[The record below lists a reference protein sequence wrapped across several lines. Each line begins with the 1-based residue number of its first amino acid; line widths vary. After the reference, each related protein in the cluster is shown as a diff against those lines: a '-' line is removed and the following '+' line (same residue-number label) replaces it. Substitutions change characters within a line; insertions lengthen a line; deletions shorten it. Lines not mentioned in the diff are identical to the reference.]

1 MRKLLLTLAVLCG
14 TVSGWAEV
22 TPTEQL
28 KASTILPSMG
38 IPENQYYV
46 LQTKDGGA
54 YWNSATVN
62 TDKNGAGKFA
72 FYAVPGLEDCYY
84 IYSIT
89 AGKWITYNKTNR
101 DNQKS
106 FVQSADNF
114 DANAYWK
121 ITSATKKNG
130 GACYQMQPT
139 VYTTDQG
146 GILGI
151 KTDRYANWFQ
161 GADGSATLGLWQQ
174 APSDDEGSAWSVIPV
189 DVTEQF
195 DVILSQ
201 RIAVANEILS
211 SQAVYTKGSD
221 ILNTENVTSIIS
233 SPFTSTQEGSIANL
247 VDGNAGS
254 TNHWHSDYSGGAKI
268 NGSHYIVANLGESTP
283 SLLSFDYARRKNV
296 NNDHTTRWAVYGVP
310 SDEANITENSRDGL
324 TLLAI
329 ISTPYTSHSESF
341 ENLPPFKTQGFK
353 KFRIYS
359 EATNQNR
366 GYFHIGEFQL
376 NANTIADSNAD
387 KVKELAA
394 AVAEAEA
401 LETVT
406 QADIDKLNAKI
417 SEFVLSDEDKAR
429 AQELLNLTG
438 VGYPATNSAA
448 RIALQNVLDNP
459 ASSITD
465 LEPAIAA
472 YKTSTDVTLPVSGKA
487 YQFAFVANDAEKTE
501 YKVTASGTTL
511 TAATDATASTFYCV
525 EYINVNGE
533 KRFAFISEDGKFL
546 GYHVLT
552 DSYITHIDANKRL
565 QNDIS
570 FSAMTGVTSNVTST
584 PEDRFGTVAMKV
596 DNRVLDN
603 QEKNGVFILKWSAG
617 TFDKTDA
624 PYHNGTYTSAIKVT
638 EVAEYTAS
646 NAVLTAASTIT
657 PLVMGYNRIG
667 EGIGKYTYNYNEGNG
682 TDFNAFETAIKS
694 ATDVVESSDYSFEIN
709 IPAAGFYYIK
719 SMNANDAAKKN
730 KYWQVNEAGTQ
741 MELVASKDEK
751 RSIIYASEDYKLV
764 NYGCGYYL
772 NDYDDVSTAGTEGQ
786 AWGIVENAQVAGT
799 YALDHPAEEWFLS
812 DWTGGATYGQN
823 DANAAWTFEPVAT
836 LPVTIT
842 SAGYATFYCPVAVTL
857 PAEGLKAYY
866 VSSTTNDKA
875 QMTEITG
882 VIPANTGVILQG
894 VANTYDLTIGG
905 EAESVTNKLNG
916 TVASEYISTPSYVLS
931 AQGDPAVVG
940 FYKAMLNFTV
950 ADGIGTKVTENGT
963 HFLNNGFKAYLP
975 ATAGGEARFLVFD
988 FGTETGIESI
998 DGENGNV
1005 KAEIYDLAG
1014 RRVQNA
1020 QKGLYIVNGK
1030 KVIK

>member
-14 TVSGWAEV
+14 TVSAWAE
-22 TPTEQL
+22 TPTETF
-28 KASTILPSMG
+28 KASTILPSIG
-38 IPENQYYV
+38 IPEYQYYV
-46 LQTKDGGA
+46 RGTINNR
-54 YWNSATVN
+54 YWTST
-62 TDKNGAGKFA
+62 TDDTDDINNAGKFA
-72 FYAVPGLEDCYY
+72 LYAVPGLQDCYY
-84 IYSIT
+84 IYSINE
-89 AGKWITYNKTNR
+89 GKWLSYPNENRNNQVDFIKT
-101 DNQKS
+101 
-106 FVQSADNF
+106 ADNF

-121 ITSATKKNG
+121 ITSSSNG
-130 GACYQMQPT
+130 GNACYQMQPT
-139 VYTTDQG
+139 SLDKDYDGETR
-146 GILGI
+146 I
-151 KTDRYANWFQ
+151 KTDRYANWYTGP
-161 GADGSATLGLWQQ
+161 GACTSIGLWQTG
-174 APSDDEGSAWSVIPV
+174 ASGDAGSAWSFISV
-189 DVTEQF
+189 DVADALE
-195 DVILSQ
+195 VILSQ
-201 RIAVANEILS
+201 KLAVANEILA
-211 SQAVYTKGSD
+211 SQLNYTKGENILTSD
-221 ILNTENVTSIIS
+221 NVSTLFS
-233 SPFTSTQEGSIANL
+233 SPYSDSDEGVIANL
-247 VDGNAGS
+247 VDNDAA
-254 TNHWHSDYSGGAKI
+254 TCWHSNWHAGTKLG
-268 NGSHYIVANLGESTP
+268 GSHYFEINLADITP
-283 SLLSFDYARRKNV
+283 ELLSFSYSRRSAAD
-296 NNDHTTRWAVYGVP
+296 NDHTVRWAVYGVP
-310 SDEANITENSRDGL
+310 ADEDGIAQDSRDGL
-324 TLLAI
+324 TLLALV
-329 ISTPYTSHSESF
+329 STPWINKNQVF
-341 ENLPPFKTQGFK
+341 NNLPPFKTQGFK

-359 EATNQNR
+359 EATEQNR
-366 GYFHIGEFQL
+366 GYFHIGELQL

-438 VGYPATNSAA
+438 VGYPAANSAA

-472 YKTSTDVTLPVSGKA
+472 YKTSTDVALPVSGKA
-487 YQFAFVANDAEKTE
+487 YQFAFVANDTEKTE

-546 GYHVLT
+546 GYHALT

-603 QEKNGVFILKWSAG
+603 QGKNGVFILKWSAG

-624 PYHNGTYTSAIKVT
+624 PFHDRTFTSAIKVT

-667 EGIGKYTYNYNEGNG
+667 EGIGKYSYNYNEGNG

-719 SMNANDAAKKN
+719 SMNANDADKKN
-730 KYWQVNEAGTQ
+730 KYWQVNEAGAQ

-823 DANAAWTFEPVAT
+823 DANAAWTFEPVEA
-836 LPVTIT
+836 LPFTFK
-842 SAGYATFYCPVAVTL
+842 AAALGFATFNAPVAVELPEGISAYIGELNTGNNTL
-857 PAEGLKAYY
+857 
-866 VSSTTNDKA
+866 
-875 QMTEITG
+875 QMYRLDG
-882 VIPANTGVILQG
+882 NQIPANTAVLLRKEGVTEDET
-894 VANTYDLTIGG
+894 VNFTVVSNVEADFGG
-905 EAESVTNKLNG
+905 VTNSLVG
-916 TVASEYISTPSYVLS
+916 TVAAENLDDTKNCYSLQKSNTT
-931 AQGDPAVVG
+931 GKVG
-940 FYKAMLNFTV
+940 FYSKTT
-950 ADGIGTKVTENGT
+950 GTKG
-963 HFLNNGFKAYLP
+963 GFKAWVETEKTEG
-975 ATAGGEARFLVFD
+975 ARVFTIIFDGEDA
-988 FGTETGIESI
+988 TGIKEAL
-998 DGENGNV
+998 GLENENV
-1005 KAEIYDLAG
+1005 EIYDLSG
-1014 RRVQNA
+1014 RRLDKPA
-1020 QKGLYIVNGK
+1020 KGVNIIGGKTVIVR
-1030 KVIK
+1030 

>member
-1 MRKLLLTLAVLCG
+1 M
-14 TVSGWAEV
+14 
-22 TPTEQL
+22 
-28 KASTILPSMG
+28 
-38 IPENQYYV
+38 
-46 LQTKDGGA
+46 
-54 YWNSATVN
+54 
-62 TDKNGAGKFA
+62 
-72 FYAVPGLEDCYY
+72 PGLEDCYY

-139 VYTTDQG
+139 VYTTNQG
-146 GILGI
+146 GILEI

-221 ILNTENVTSIIS
+221 ILNAENVTSIIS

-254 TNHWHSDYSGGAKI
+254 ANHWHSDYSGGAKI

-283 SLLSFDYARRKNV
+283 SLLSFDYARRNNV
-296 NNDHTTRWAVYGVP
+296 ANDHTTRWAVYGVP
-310 SDEANITENSRDGL
+310 SDETNITENSRDGL

-341 ENLPPFKTQGFK
+341 ENLPHFKTQGFK

-438 VGYPATNSAA
+438 VGYPAANSAA

-511 TAATDATASTFYCV
+511 TVATDATASTFYCV

-546 GYHVLT
+546 GYHALT

-584 PEDRFGTVAMKV
+584 PEDRFGTVAMRV
-596 DNRVLDN
+596 DNRVLESQDRD
-603 QEKNGVFILKWSAG
+603 GVFILKWSAG
-617 TFDKTDA
+617 TFDKSNA
-624 PYHNGTYTSAIKVT
+624 PFHNETFTSAIKVT

-667 EGIGKYTYNYNEGNG
+667 EGIGKYSYNYNEGNG

-694 ATDVVESSDYSFEIN
+694 ATDVVESSDYSFAIN

-730 KYWQVNEAGTQ
+730 KYWQVNEAGAQ

-786 AWGIVENAQVAGT
+786 AWGIVENAQVTGT
-799 YALDHPAEEWFLS
+799 YALDHPTEDWFLS
-812 DWTGGATYGQN
+812 DRTGGATNGQN
-823 DANAAWTFEPVAT
+823 DANAAWTFEPVTA
-836 LPVTIT
+836 LPFTFK
-842 SAGYATFYCPVAVTL
+842 AAALGFATFNAPVAVELPEGISAYIGELNIENNTL
-857 PAEGLKAYY
+857 
-866 VSSTTNDKA
+866 
-875 QMTEITG
+875 QMYRLDG
-882 VIPANTGVILQG
+882 NQIPANTAVLLRKEGVTEDET
-894 VANTYDLTIGG
+894 VNFTVVSNVEADFGG
-905 EAESVTNKLNG
+905 VTNSLVG
-916 TVASEYISTPSYVLS
+916 TVAAENLDDTKNCYSLQKNNTT
-931 AQGDPAVVG
+931 GKVG
-940 FYKAMLNFTV
+940 FYSKAS
-950 ADGIGTKVTENGT
+950 GTKG
-963 HFLNNGFKAYLP
+963 GFKAWLETDK
-975 ATAGGEARFLVFD
+975 AVGARVFTIIFDGEDA
-988 FGTETGIESI
+988 TGIKEAL
-998 DGENGNV
+998 GLENENV
-1005 KAEIYDLAG
+1005 EIYDLSG
-1014 RRVQNA
+1014 RRLDKPA
-1020 QKGLYIVNGK
+1020 KGVNIIGGKTVIVR
-1030 KVIK
+1030 